1 MKKNPPK
8 IGWTREQL
16 NSRGFQE
23 QKDGS
28 WKAVGEDV
36 INRVSKSI
44 AALPQELFTN
54 TERKSKY
61 GNKKT
66 IISGHKFD
74 SIKESKR
81 YLILKDMED
90 KGEISNLKLQHKF
103 IIEIDGNKI
112 CTYIADFTY
121 FDQKQTYIVE
131 DVKGMKTAVYNL
143 KKKLMKAILNIS
155 IKEI

>member
-23 QKDGS
+23 QEDGS
-28 WKAVGEDV
+28 WKAVGEGV
-36 INRVSKSI
+36 CVLKSI
-44 AALPQELFTN
+44 THVPAELVTKS
-54 TERKSKY
+54 KSKY

-66 IISGHKFD
+66 FVGDKKFD

-121 FDQKQTYIVE
+121 FDQKQIYIVE